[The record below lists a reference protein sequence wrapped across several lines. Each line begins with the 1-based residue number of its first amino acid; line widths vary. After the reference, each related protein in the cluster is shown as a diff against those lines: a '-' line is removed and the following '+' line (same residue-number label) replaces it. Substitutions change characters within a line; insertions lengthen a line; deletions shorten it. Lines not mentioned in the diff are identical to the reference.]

1 MDATTR
7 TPARAFWAG
16 VLMLLVGFYAVGT
29 LYAVYTPIWQAPDEP
44 AHYNYIREIVET
56 GQLPV
61 IDFADYDQAYLSRLT
76 SEGFPPELS
85 VDSVRYEGHQ
95 PPLYYLLAIPV
106 YGASGGSVLVLRLF
120 SLALGVVTVLGA
132 VLATRTLFP
141 GADWLALGVGVFVA
155 FVPQH
160 VAILASVNNDSLAGA
175 VLAVGLW
182 QLFVMMRRGADDP
195 ADWARVGVVVALAI
209 ATKTTVYLF
218 ALAAAL
224 GWLLTVWD
232 GRGWRPGW
240 TTRMVLVAAGW
251 LVLPSVAVA
260 GMWWGR
266 NVLTY
271 GWPDFL
277 GLIQHDLVVIGQPRT
292 AAWIELY
299 GLGEVLRRLVTTTF
313 NSFWG
318 QFGWMGVPMPPR
330 YYMALWG
337 FVALVLTGG
346 GLALW
351 AKPRV
356 DADQRRGLAVLVAVT
371 VLAVAAFG
379 YYNLSFVQHQGR
391 YLFPALIPLG
401 VGVMG
406 GLWGWWWLVGQG
418 LQRWWVEGVRWWSPW
433 WVVAGLAWMP
443 VLCGWALFRFIVPSL
458 GG

>member
-1 MDATTR
+1 MDITTR
-7 TPARAFWAG
+7 TPARFFWAG

-61 IDFADYDQAYLSRLT
+61 IDFQDYDQAYLSRLT

-85 VDSVRYEGHQ
+85 VDGVRYEGHQ
-95 PPLYYLLAIPV
+95 PPLYYLLAVPV
-106 YGASGGSVLVLRLF
+106 YGVSGGSVLVLRLF
-120 SLALGVVTVLGA
+120 SLALGGVTVLSA
-132 VLATRTLFP
+132 VLAARTLFP

-195 ADWARVGVVVALAI
+195 AAWARVGVVVALAI

-240 TTRMVLVAAGW
+240 TTRAVWVAAGW
-251 LVLPSVAVA
+251 LVLPGVAVA
-260 GMWWGR
+260 MVWWGR

-292 AAWIELY
+292 EEWVVQY
-299 GLGEVLRRLVTTTF
+299 GLGEVLQRLVNTTF

-318 QFGWMGVPMPPR
+318 QFGWMGVPMPSR
-330 YYMALWG
+330 YYTALWG
-337 FVALVLTGG
+337 FVVLVLAGWGMTV
-346 GLALW
+346 W
-351 AKPRV
+351 ARPSV
-356 DADQRRGLAVLVAVT
+356 DEHQRRGLAVLVAVT
-371 VLAVAAFG
+371 VLAFAAFG

-406 GLWGWWWLVGQG
+406 GLWGWWWLVRQG
-418 LQRWWVEGVRWWSPW
+418 LQRGWADGVRWWSPW
-433 WVVAGLAWMP
+433 WVVVGLAWMP
-443 VLCGWALFRFIVPSL
+443 LLCVWALFRFIVPSL